1 MGETENSAGF
11 TEPPSAADS
20 LIHPQNQI
28 LSSGHVCHARA
39 AFFVLGG
46 NMARKTGQIIR
57 RGSSTWLVRIYVGRD
72 PETRRYSTTFGI
84 ARWKFVSSW
93 SPGVIHR
100 VIVLAGRIRIRP
112 ETIA

>member
-1 MGETENSAGF
+1 
-11 TEPPSAADS
+11 
-20 LIHPQNQI
+20 
-28 LSSGHVCHARA
+28 
-39 AFFVLGG
+39 
-46 NMARKTGQIIR
+46 MARKTGQIIR

-72 PETRRYSTTFGI
+72 PETRRSTTTLGI

-100 VIVLAGRIRIRP
+100 VIVRAGRIRIRP